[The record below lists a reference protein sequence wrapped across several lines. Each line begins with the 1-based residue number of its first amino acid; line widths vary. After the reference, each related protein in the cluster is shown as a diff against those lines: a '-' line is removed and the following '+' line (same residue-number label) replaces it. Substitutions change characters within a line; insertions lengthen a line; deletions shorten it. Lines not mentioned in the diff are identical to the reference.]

1 LVPQSL
7 RDCFGERSAFT
18 LVPQSLRDCFGERS
32 AFTLVP
38 QSLRDCSKWED
49 ARKGIVRYNHT
60 RRRATWQSAARNIRK
75 PPS

>member
-1 LVPQSL
+1 MGLVPQSL

-32 AFTLVP
+32 AFTFADASHPL
-38 QSLRDCSKWED
+38 KWED